1 VVIAAVQRVRRER
14 GRVTAGN
21 DRLETDVYAVKRLLY
36 RLGHAERSGRFALSL
51 DQLVAAC
58 ARVMPWGPVPAA
70 GGGERERFFR
80 RHRASVQRWLSW
92 LHDAGVVEVAP
103 EQDSKGYWWRTVI
116 ELRGRPLVDVD
127 ALQAARARMNAWA
140 GRDRRRRAKACP
152 PRCLLAAIR
161 RKASKPQRRTRAAV
175 ARSRARCVHEQRRR
189 AAVKE
194 AIAEATERRLLIE
207 KDLGHPY
214 GAPPTSAVEQRS
226 FDTWFPGHAV
236 PESVP
241 STVPSSFQRLREL
254 GSATDQDGRAGAR
267 SVPTDSSSNS
277 RRERQSTEN
286 GAAGRS
292 EAPRALA
299 GDGCP
304 SCRSARE
311 QTRWREDQAVR
322 QAAAAARRVW
332 RWPIRRSVPL
342 GLLAEAWALAR
353 HGEERVA
360 ESWGRVG
367 AGPQGRATDRQA
379 AAAIALYEAF
389 AEQRPPGW
397 PAGGPAALL
406 VLAGRG
412 RATTLRGD
420 LATLLILA
428 KGMRAVALY
437 TNLERVARAR
447 RRALKRAMPK
457 QVRFA
462 FRRPADRAGFSEPAE
477 LRRMRIRDEALL
489 AGAHPGSTPTS
500 LTIWTGLL
508 TPTTGCP
515 RRMAPAATRL
525 ATWPGRRASAP
536 HAAYSRSATMTHH
549 SRAVERRR
557 DDRPRSAL
565 PGRAR
570 ARPLD
575 VARALQRG
583 EEAVS
588 GQVTAVPL
596 AGRPRRRV
604 ARQGGVRAVG
614 DRPRTGYSSVN
625 PRWPRELAALRG
637 GRRDARTRSAGAQF
651 SGQTNPRIR
660 ARVRP
665 QSDRAATEVR
675 AHSV

>member
-1 VVIAAVQRVRRER
+1 
-14 GRVTAGN
+14 
-21 DRLETDVYAVKRLLY
+21 
-36 RLGHAERSGRFALSL
+36 
-51 DQLVAAC
+51 
-58 ARVMPWGPVPAA
+58 
-70 GGGERERFFR
+70 
-80 RHRASVQRWLSW
+80 
-92 LHDAGVVEVAP
+92 
-103 EQDSKGYWWRTVI
+103 
-116 ELRGRPLVDVD
+116 
-127 ALQAARARMNAWA
+127 MNAWA

-152 PRCLLAAIR
+152 PRRLLAAIR
-161 RKASKPQRRTRAAV
+161 RKASKPQRRTRAALG
-175 ARSRARCVHEQRRR
+175 RTRARCVHVQRRR
-189 AAVKE
+189 AAVEE
-194 AIAEATERRLLIE
+194 AIAEAIERRLVIVK

-226 FDTWFPGHAV
+226 SETCFPGHAV

-277 RRERQSTEN
+277 RRERQSTEST
-286 GAAGRS
+286 GPPASGRV
-292 EAPRALA
+292 P
-299 GDGCP
+299 DP
-304 SCRSARE
+304 SLQTIERHVAQRRE
-311 QTRWREDQAVR
+311 ETRWREELAVR
-322 QAAAAARRVW
+322 QARRAVERVW
-332 RWPIRRSVPL
+332 SWPAGRPPAL
-342 GLLAEAWALAR
+342 GVLAEAWALLR
-353 HGEERVA
+353 HGERRVA

-367 AGPQGRATDRQA
+367 LGPLGRATARQA
-379 AAAIALYEAF
+379 VAAIELYEAF
-389 AEQRPPGW
+389 AAQRPPGW
-397 PAGGPAALL
+397 PDTGPAALL
-406 VLAGRG
+406 VLAARG
-412 RATTLRGD
+412 RAATLRGD
-420 LATLLILA
+420 LATLLILG

-625 PRWPRELAALRG
+625 PRWPRESAALRG